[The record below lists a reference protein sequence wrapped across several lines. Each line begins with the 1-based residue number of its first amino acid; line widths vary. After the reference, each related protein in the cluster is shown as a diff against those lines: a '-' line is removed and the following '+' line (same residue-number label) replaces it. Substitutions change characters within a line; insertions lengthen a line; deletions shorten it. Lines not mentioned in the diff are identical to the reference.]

1 VTGQVS
7 DGRGGLADCRVEL
20 DVQKPAEQVQLE
32 QKLSLHSV
40 YFPTSQPTV
49 KNPNGGLLASQQRTL
64 LQLATDF
71 KRYLTF
77 RPDAHLV
84 LRGHTDPRGSA
95 QYNQALSERRVGS
108 AKNFLV
114 QHGVPA
120 EDIETEAVG
129 KERQLS
135 AEEVAKLV
143 DQDPNL
149 TDAQRQRIKKNM
161 NIVVLAQNRRV
172 DVLLKSAEGTTLSIR
187 EYPFSSTDVLTL
199 IAPSGPVK
207 TAPGAKKKAPA
218 GATTPG
224 TTKKGTTKA
233 APKKATPKKQ

>member
-1 VTGQVS
+1 
-7 DGRGGLADCRVEL
+7 
-20 DVQKPAEQVQLE
+20 
-32 QKLSLHSV
+32 LHSI

-207 TAPGAKKKAPA
+207 TTPGAKKKAPA
-218 GATTPG
+218 GAAQPG